1 MDEGRTGDDIA
12 PARACRRLRAAWD
25 GTSPSPTVRRSNVDD
40 YFRTG
45 RTRAFE
51 LGNRGP
57 IRFTDDGRL
66 HPEIDAAYRRCGF
79 YVFEGALG
87 DQEVQ
92 ELEADL
98 AELLTRAPT
107 GPDSTVDREGRPA
120 FGQDRTTP
128 AFAFGKP
135 LSDPYGGT
143 DKNYG
148 RHPAKMFEPE
158 PARDAP
164 EEILYFVYGIFQGMD
179 ACLRLYGHPD
189 LLRVAEAINGPDF
202 VPFADSI
209 WIKEPG
215 LGTSVAWHQDGTT
228 HWNHPRWDED
238 IHGFNFMA
246 QLCRTT
252 PENAL
257 WVVPGSHKLGK
268 IDIKALVDD
277 AGTDRLPDAVPML
290 CEPGDVAICN
300 RQALHGSFANTS
312 ADRRVSIVIGFH
324 RRDSVLNVKKEQRAG
339 ETVVYDED
347 RIHRRSRVIQ
357 LAIDAR
363 RCHCPHETPYVYQP
377 FVGQEDDN
385 RFNEATP
392 KTVLEGYHLLNLGI

>member
-1 MDEGRTGDDIA
+1 MDE
-12 PARACRRLRAAWD
+12 
-25 GTSPSPTVRRSNVDD
+25 

-45 RTRAFE
+45 ATRARE

-57 IRFTDDGRL
+57 VRFAPNGGGL
-66 HPEIDAAYRRCGF
+66 HPEIEEAYRRCGF
-79 YVFEGALG
+79 YVLEGLI
-87 DQEVQ
+87 DQG
-92 ELEADL
+92 ELDELHTGL
-98 AELLTRAPT
+98 AEMLARAPA
-107 GPDSTVDREGRPA
+107 GCGVDVPDHATTS
-120 FGQDRTTP
+120 QDRIRP
-128 AFAFGKP
+128 AFAFAKP

-143 DKNYG
+143 DANYG
-148 RHPAKMFEPE
+148 RHPAKMSEPE
-158 PARDAP
+158 PAVDAP
-164 EEILYFVYGIFQGMD
+164 DETLYFVYGILQGAE

-189 LLRVAEAINGPDF
+189 LLRIAEAINGPDF
-202 VPFADSI
+202 TPFGDSI

-228 HWNHPRWDED
+228 HWDHANWDEN

-268 IDIKALVDD
+268 IDIKARVE
-277 AGTDRLPDAVPML
+277 AVGTDRLPDAVPML

-324 RRDSVLNVKKEQRAG
+324 RRDAVLNVEKKQRNG

-347 RIHRRSRVIQ
+347 RVRQRSRAIQ
-357 LAIDAR
+357 VAIDAR
-363 RCHCPHETPYVYQP
+363 AQRYPHETPYVYQP
-377 FVGQEDDN
+377 FVGEEADN
-385 RFNEATP
+385 RYTEATR
-392 KTVLEGYHLLNLGI
+392 KSVLEGYHLLNLGI

>member
-1 MDEGRTGDDIA
+1 MGE
-12 PARACRRLRAAWD
+12 
-25 GTSPSPTVRRSNVDD
+25 

-45 RTRAFE
+45 QARAFE

-57 IRFTDDGRL
+57 IRFTETGDL
-66 HPEIDAAYRRCGF
+66 HPDIGAAYRRCGF
-79 YVFEGALG
+79 YVLEGVLDAPELN
-87 DQEVQ
+87 

-98 AELLTRAPT
+98 ADLIARAPT
-107 GPDSTVDREGRPA
+107 AADSARGEDRRAVDHDRAMPTV
-120 FGQDRTTP
+120 
-128 AFAFGKP
+128 AFAKP
-135 LSDPYGGT
+135 LSDPYGGS
-143 DKNYG
+143 DQNYG
-148 RHPAKMFEPE
+148 RHPAKMLEPE
-158 PARDAP
+158 PAPDAP
-164 EEILYFVYGIFQGMD
+164 AETLYFVYGILQGMD
-179 ACLRLYGHPD
+179 ACLRLYGHPG
-189 LLRVAEAINGPDF
+189 LLRIAEAINGPDF
-202 VPFADSI
+202 TPFADSI

-228 HWNHPRWDED
+228 HWSHPQWDEN

-268 IDIKALVDD
+268 IDIKALVDN

-324 RRDSVLNVKKEQRAG
+324 RRDAVLNVEKKQRTG
-339 ETVVYDED
+339 EFVVYDEE
-347 RIHRRSRVIQ
+347 RIHQRSRAIQ

-363 RCHCPHETPYVYQP
+363 ARHYPQETAYVYRP
-377 FVGQEDDN
+377 FVGREEEN
-385 RFNEATP
+385 RFGEATR
-392 KTVLEGYHLLNLGI
+392 KTVLEGYQRLNLVL

>member
-1 MDEGRTGDDIA
+1 MGE
-12 PARACRRLRAAWD
+12 
-25 GTSPSPTVRRSNVDD
+25 

-45 RTRAFE
+45 RARAFE

-57 IRFTDDGRL
+57 IRFTEKGEL
-66 HPEIDAAYRRCGF
+66 HPDIDAAYRRCGF
-79 YVFEGALG
+79 YVLEGAL
-87 DQEVQ
+87 DDR
-92 ELEADL
+92 ELGELQTGLADL
-98 AELLTRAPT
+98 LARAPSA
-107 GPDSTVDREGRPA
+107 PDSAVDGEGRA
-120 FGQDRTTP
+120 ATGQDRALP
-128 AFAFGKP
+128 DFAFGRP

-158 PARDAP
+158 PAEDAP
-164 EEILYFVYGIFQGMD
+164 DKTLYFVYGILQGTD

-189 LLRVAEAINGPDF
+189 LLRIAEAINGPDF
-202 VPFADSI
+202 TPFADSI

-228 HWNHPRWDED
+228 HWNHPRWDEN

-268 IDIKALVDD
+268 IDIKALVET

-324 RRDSVLNVKKEQRAG
+324 RRDAVLNVEKPRRTG
-339 ETVVYDED
+339 DTVVYDED
-347 RIHRRSRVIQ
+347 RIHQRSRVIQ

-363 RCHCPHETPYVYQP
+363 KRHYPLETSYVYQP

-385 RFNEATP
+385 RFGESTR
-392 KTVLEGYHLLNLGI
+392 KTVLEGYHVLNLSI

>member
-1 MDEGRTGDDIA
+1 MSRFEQLDPGRDKPVPYGVE
-12 PARACRRLRAAWD
+12 R
-25 GTSPSPTVRRSNVDD
+25 GMDD
-40 YFRTG
+40 YFLTG

-57 IRFTDDGRL
+57 IRFTDDGNL

-79 YVFEGALG
+79 YVFEGALN
-87 DQEVQ
+87 DREVR
-92 ELEADL
+92 ELDADL
-98 AELLTRAPT
+98 AELLTHAPT
-107 GPDSTVDREGRPA
+107 GRDSTLDSEGRPA
-120 FGQDRTTP
+120 FGQDRARP

-143 DKNYG
+143 DQNYG

-158 PARDAP
+158 PAEDAP
-164 EEILYFVYGIFQGMD
+164 EETLYFVYGIFQGMD

-202 VPFADSI
+202 TPFADSI

-228 HWNHPRWDED
+228 HWNHPHWDEN

-268 IDIKALVDD
+268 IDIKGLVND

-312 ADRRVSIVIGFH
+312 PDRRVSIVIGFH
-324 RRDSVLNVKKEQRAG
+324 RRDAVLNVKKEQRTG
-339 ETVVYDED
+339 EAVVYDED

-363 RCHCPHETPYVYQP
+363 RRHYPLETPYVYQP
-377 FVGQEDDN
+377 FIGQEGDN
-385 RFNEATP
+385 RFTEATR
-392 KTVLEGYHLLNLGI
+392 KTVLEGYHLLNLSL

>member
-1 MDEGRTGDDIA
+1 M
-12 PARACRRLRAAWD
+12 
-25 GTSPSPTVRRSNVDD
+25 DD

-57 IRFTDDGRL
+57 IRFTDDGGL

-79 YVFEGALG
+79 YVFEGALS
-87 DQEVQ
+87 DLEVR
-92 ELEADL
+92 ELDADL
-98 AELLTRAPT
+98 AELLTHAPA
-107 GPDSTVDREGRPA
+107 GRDSALDGEGRPA
-120 FGQDRTTP
+120 FGQDRARP

-143 DKNYG
+143 DQNYG
-148 RHPAKMFEPE
+148 RHPARMHEPE
-158 PARDAP
+158 PPQDAP
-164 EEILYFVYGIFQGMD
+164 DEILYFVYGIFQGMD

-189 LLRVAEAINGPDF
+189 LLRVAEAINGSDF
-202 VPFADSI
+202 TPFADSI

-228 HWNHPRWDED
+228 HWNHPHWDEN

-268 IDIKALVDD
+268 IDIKGLVDD
-277 AGTDRLPDAVPML
+277 AGTDRLPDAAPML

-312 ADRRVSIVIGFH
+312 PDRRVSIVIGFH
-324 RRDSVLNVKKEQRAG
+324 RRDAVLNVKKQQRTGKA
-339 ETVVYDED
+339 VVYDEE

-363 RCHCPHETPYVYQP
+363 RRHYPLETPYVYQP

-385 RFNEATP
+385 RFTEATR
-392 KTVLEGYHLLNLGI
+392 KTVLEGYHLLNLGL

>member
-1 MDEGRTGDDIA
+1 MTGE
-12 PARACRRLRAAWD
+12 
-25 GTSPSPTVRRSNVDD
+25 

-45 RTRAFE
+45 QARAFE

-57 IRFTDDGRL
+57 IRFTAKGEL
-66 HPEIDAAYRRCGF
+66 HPDIDAAYRRCGF
-79 YVFEGALG
+79 YVLEGVL
-87 DQEVQ
+87 DNRELR
-92 ELEADL
+92 ELETDL
-98 AELLTRAPT
+98 AASVAKASD
-107 GPDSTVDREGRPA
+107 GPDAGVDGNR
-120 FGQDRTTP
+120 QDRSMPLFTY
-128 AFAFGKP
+128 GKP

-143 DKNYG
+143 DMNFG
-148 RHPAKMFEPE
+148 RHPTKMFEPE

-164 EEILYFVYGIFQGMD
+164 EKTLYFVYGILQGMD
-179 ACLRLYGHPD
+179 SYLRLYGHPD
-189 LLRVAEAINGPDF
+189 LLWIAETINGPDF

-228 HWNHPRWDED
+228 HWNHSQWDED

-268 IDIKALVDD
+268 IDIKALVES
-277 AGTDRLPDAVPML
+277 AGTDQLPDAVPML

-312 ADRRVSIVIGFH
+312 GDRRVSIVIGFH
-324 RRDSVLNVKKEQRAG
+324 RRAAVLNVEKKQRAG
-339 ETVVYDED
+339 DVVVYDEE
-347 RIHRRSRVIQ
+347 RIHQRSRAIQ

-363 RCHCPHETPYVYQP
+363 RRHRPHETAYVYQP
-377 FVGQEDDN
+377 FVGQEADN
-385 RFNEATP
+385 RFNEATR
-392 KTVLEGYHLLNLGI
+392 KSVLAGYHRLNLVI

>member
-1 MDEGRTGDDIA
+1 MDE
-12 PARACRRLRAAWD
+12 
-25 GTSPSPTVRRSNVDD
+25 

-51 LGNRGP
+51 LCNRGP
-57 IRFTDDGRL
+57 IRFTDDGHL
-66 HPEIDAAYRRCGF
+66 HPEIDEAYRRCGF
-79 YVFEGALG
+79 FVFEGALR
-87 DQEVQ
+87 DQEVH
-92 ELEADL
+92 ELAADL
-98 AELLTRAPT
+98 AELLTRAPAYR
-107 GPDSTVDREGRPA
+107 DSAAESEGRPA
-120 FGQDRTTP
+120 L
-128 AFAFGKP
+128 AFGKP

-158 PARDAP
+158 PAQDAP
-164 EEILYFVYGIFQGMD
+164 KETLYFVYGILQGMD

-189 LLRVAEAINGPDF
+189 LLRIAEAINGPDF

-228 HWNHPRWDED
+228 HWNHPGWNED

-268 IDIKALVDD
+268 IDIKSLADD

-324 RRDSVLNVKKEQRAG
+324 RRGSVLNVKKEQRTG

-363 RCHCPHETPYVYQP
+363 RHHYPLETPYVYEP
-377 FVGQEDDN
+377 FIGSEDDN
-385 RFNEATP
+385 RFNETTR
-392 KTVLEGYHLLNLGI
+392 KTVLEGYHLLNLSI

>member
-1 MDEGRTGDDIA
+1 MDE
-12 PARACRRLRAAWD
+12 
-25 GTSPSPTVRRSNVDD
+25 

-45 RTRAFE
+45 EARARQ

-57 IRFTDDGRL
+57 VRFAADGRGL
-66 HPEIDAAYRRCGF
+66 HPDIAAAYRRCGF
-79 YVFEGALG
+79 YVLEGLIDDG
-87 DQEVQ
+87 
-92 ELEADL
+92 ELD
-98 AELLTRAPT
+98 ELRTGLDEMIAGATERHPAP
-107 GPDSTVDREGRPA
+107 E
-120 FGQDRTTP
+120 DRTRP
-128 AFAFGKP
+128 SFAFAKP

-143 DKNYG
+143 DENYG
-148 RHPAKMFEPE
+148 RHPAKMSEPE
-158 PARDAP
+158 PAADAP
-164 EEILYFVYGIFQGMD
+164 DETLYFVYGILQGTD

-189 LLRVAEAINGPDF
+189 LLRIAEAINGPDF
-202 VPFADSI
+202 TPFADSI

-228 HWNHPRWDED
+228 HWNHPKWDED

-268 IDIKALVDD
+268 IDIKARVAA

-324 RRDSVLNVKKEQRAG
+324 RRDAVLNVERKQRDG
-339 ETVVYDED
+339 KPVVYDEA
-347 RIHRRSRVIQ
+347 RVHQRSRAIQ
-357 LAIDAR
+357 VAIDAR
-363 RCHCPHETPYVYQP
+363 AQHDPDEKPYVYQP
-377 FVGQEDDN
+377 FIGEEADN
-385 RFNEATP
+385 RFTETTR
-392 KTVLEGYHLLNLGI
+392 KSVLEGYHLLNLVI

>member
-1 MDEGRTGDDIA
+1 M
-12 PARACRRLRAAWD
+12 
-25 GTSPSPTVRRSNVDD
+25 DD

-57 IRFTDDGRL
+57 IRFTDDQRL
-66 HPEIDAAYRRCGF
+66 HPAIDEAYRRCGF
-79 YVFEGALG
+79 YVFEGPLR
-87 DQEVQ
+87 DLEVH

-98 AELLTRAPT
+98 AELLTRAPAYR
-107 GPDSTVDREGRPA
+107 DSAVEAQGRPA
-120 FGQDRTTP
+120 L
-128 AFAFGKP
+128 AFGKP

-148 RHPAKMFEPE
+148 RHPAKMSEPE
-158 PARDAP
+158 PAQDAP
-164 EEILYFVYGIFQGMD
+164 KETLYFVYGIFQGMD

-228 HWNHPRWDED
+228 HWNHPRWNED

-252 PENAL
+252 PQNAL

-363 RCHCPHETPYVYQP
+363 RSYYRTETPYVYEP
-377 FVGQEDDN
+377 FIGLEDDN
-385 RFNEATP
+385 RFTEATR

>member
-1 MDEGRTGDDIA
+1 MRSILDTRPKGAPGRDKPVPYEVKRGMD
-12 PARACRRLRAAWD
+12 
-25 GTSPSPTVRRSNVDD
+25 N

-57 IRFTDDGRL
+57 IRFTDDGSL

-79 YVFEGALG
+79 YVFEGALK
-87 DQEVQ
+87 DREVR

-98 AELLTRAPT
+98 AELLTHTPASR
-107 GPDSTVDREGRPA
+107 DSALDGKGRPA
-120 FGQDRTTP
+120 FGQDRARP

-143 DKNYG
+143 DQNYG
-148 RHPAKMFEPE
+148 RHPAKMYEPE
-158 PARDAP
+158 PPKDAP
-164 EEILYFVYGIFQGMD
+164 EETLYFVYGIFQGMD

-189 LLRVAEAINGPDF
+189 LLRVAEAINGGDF
-202 VPFADSI
+202 TPFADSI

-228 HWNHPRWDED
+228 HWNRPDWDED

-268 IDIKALVDD
+268 IDIKGLVDD

-312 ADRRVSIVIGFH
+312 PHRRVSIVIGFH
-324 RRDSVLNVKKEQRAG
+324 RRDAVLNVKKQQRTG
-339 ETVVYDED
+339 EAVVYDEE

-363 RCHCPHETPYVYQP
+363 RRHYPLETPYVYQP

-385 RFNEATP
+385 QFTEATRR
-392 KTVLEGYHLLNLGI
+392 TVLEGYHLLNLSI

>member
-1 MDEGRTGDDIA
+1 MG
-12 PARACRRLRAAWD
+12 
-25 GTSPSPTVRRSNVDD
+25 S

-51 LGNRGP
+51 LGNRGA
-57 IRFTDDGRL
+57 IRFADDGRL
-66 HPEIDAAYRRCGF
+66 HPEIDEAYRRCGF

-87 DQEVQ
+87 DQEVHD
-92 ELEADL
+92 LDADL
-98 AELLTRAPT
+98 AQLLTRAPT
-107 GPDSTVDREGRPA
+107 GRDSAVDGKGRPA
-120 FGQDRTTP
+120 FGQDRARP

-148 RHPAKMFEPE
+148 RHPAKMLEPE
-158 PARDAP
+158 PAADAP
-164 EEILYFVYGIFQGMD
+164 AETLYFVYGIFQGMD

-189 LLRVAEAINGPDF
+189 LLRIAEAINGPDF

-252 PENAL
+252 PANAL

-268 IDIKALVDD
+268 IDIKTLVDD
-277 AGTDRLPDAVPML
+277 AGTDQLPDAVPML

-324 RRDSVLNVKKEQRAG
+324 RRDAVLNVKKEQRAG
-339 ETVVYDED
+339 ETVVYDEN
-347 RIHRRSRVIQ
+347 RIHQRSRVIQ

-363 RCHCPHETPYVYQP
+363 RRHYPLETPYVYQP

-385 RFNEATP
+385 RFNEATR
-392 KTVLEGYHLLNLGI
+392 KTVLEGYHRLNLGI